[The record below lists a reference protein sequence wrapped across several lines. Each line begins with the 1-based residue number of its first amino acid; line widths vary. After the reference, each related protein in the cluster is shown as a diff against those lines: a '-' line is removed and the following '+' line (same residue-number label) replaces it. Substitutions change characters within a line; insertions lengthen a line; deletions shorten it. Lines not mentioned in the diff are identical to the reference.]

1 MAKVVDPTV
10 FGELTELAAPLI
22 EAAITAAPGLTFIDE
37 DADEVSRIT
46 SLKVTALVIAFDAL
60 LAVLEPD
67 ELTMI
72 LALGT
77 VGGTQIA
84 QCRSDRRKVLGAF
97 EAQMSRSLA
106 EVTRAITPQGNA

>member
-1 MAKVVDPTV
+1 MAKVIDPAV
-10 FGELTELAAPLI
+10 FSELTQLAAPLI
-22 EAAITAAPGLTFIDE
+22 ERAITAAPDLSFITE
-37 DADEVSRIT
+37 DADEGTRIT

-60 LAVLEPD
+60 LAVLRPD

-77 VGGTQIA
+77 VAGTQVA
-84 QCRSDRRKVLGAF
+84 QCQSDRRRVLGAF

-106 EVTRAITPQGNA
+106 EVTRAITPQGTA